1 MTHGNVIEPVYNTLH
16 AAGPMIV
23 TTCIIAPRVTRI
35 LIGNFCNFVF
45 TCLSCRLYRVLKRTA
60 WKLDSD

>member
-1 MTHGNVIEPVYNTLH
+1 MTHGNVIGPVYNTLH

-35 LIGNFCNFVF
+35 LIGSLRNF
-45 TCLSCRLYRVLKRTA
+45 RLYLFV
-60 WKLDSD
+60 S